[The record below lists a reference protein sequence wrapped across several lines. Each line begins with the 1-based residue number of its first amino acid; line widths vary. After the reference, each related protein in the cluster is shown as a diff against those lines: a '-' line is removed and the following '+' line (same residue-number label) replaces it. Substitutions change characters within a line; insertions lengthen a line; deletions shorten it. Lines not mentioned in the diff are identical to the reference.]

1 MIKTET
7 ITICVCTYKRPQM
20 LIRCLLSLAQQNV
33 LENWDIVYVIV
44 DNEFEQ
50 SNRQVVDDFTKMANV
65 NASYVHQPQRGIAAA
80 RNLAV
85 DEALK
90 QKSDW
95 ICFFDDDQYADENA
109 VKEAFLAAQRYQA
122 DVVSMRNG
130 LVLQN
135 PQHHPYFQSKI
146 KHRDGKQLEE
156 CGTCGVLFNASLVKS
171 DGLGLRF
178 DEMRAL
184 GCGEDSDFFN
194 KAFRGG
200 MRIVAAEKAVVYEE
214 VVSERMEIWAQC
226 YRSYCVAANGLQ
238 FYLNKQKKI
247 NGLRLVLKVLG
258 RLASVCEIPLLLF
271 YVIFSLAFFKH
282 RMIRIGKKLFWVG
295 GIVAGLLNAS
305 PELYKKVVGY

>member
-7 ITICVCTYKRPQM
+7 IMICVCTYKRPQM

-33 LENWDIVYVIV
+33 LENWVIVYVIV
-44 DNEFEQ
+44 DNELEQ
-50 SNRQVVDDFTKMANV
+50 SNRQVVDDFAKMANGNV
-65 NASYVHQPQRGIAAA
+65 SYVHQPQRGIAAA
-80 RNLAV
+80 RNLAL

-90 QKSDW
+90 QKSNW
-95 ICFFDDDQYADENA
+95 IFFFDDDQYADENA
-109 VKEAFLAAQRYQA
+109 VKEAFQAAQLYQA
-122 DVVSMRNG
+122 DVVSMRNR

-135 PQHHPYFQSKI
+135 PKQHPYFKSKI

-156 CGTCGVLFNASLVKS
+156 CGTCGVLFSAFLVKP

-194 KAFRGG
+194 KAFRRG
-200 MRIVAAEKAVVYEE
+200 MRIVAAENAVVYEE
-214 VVSERMEIWAQC
+214 VVSERMDVWAQC
-226 YRSYCVAANGLQ
+226 YRSYCVAANGLK
-238 FYLNKQKKI
+238 FYLNKQKI
-247 NGLRLVLKVLG
+247 NGLRLCLKVLG
-258 RLASVCEIPLLLF
+258 RLASVCEIPFLLL
-271 YVIFSLAFFKH
+271 YVIFSPAFFKH